1 MKLILE
7 SWRQYLKEEKEKKKE
22 QEKIDVIDNTL
33 YAVDIG
39 DGAGSRYFAIVRT
52 EDDGIVPFYQSS
64 GKSTKDKAQGHW
76 HIFLGFKPYKGTDR
90 VGITLL
96 KTQETIDLINNEPD
110 GELAKIAKALP
121 THEFTKLEK
130 AENSPERNNFV
141 QQPGDEISYSEA
153 LVQSAIG
160 NKWLYDAGA
169 LDPGTMARDIDP
181 ETDFI
186 GFEKIP
192 IGKLDVRIADK
203 YKHKPLP
210 ARYNLAGSTP
220 PEEDQ

>member
-7 SWRQYLKEEKEKKKE
+7 SWRQYLKEEKEKK
-22 QEKIDVIDNTL
+22 EKINVHKDTL

-39 DGAGSRYFAIVRT
+39 DGAGPRYFAIVET
-52 EDDGIVPFYQSS
+52 EKNGIVPFYQSS
-64 GKSTKDKAQGHW
+64 GKSTEDKAQGDW
-76 HIFLGFKPYKGTDR
+76 HVFLGFKPYKGTNR

-121 THEFTKLEK
+121 THSFDKLEK

-169 LDPGTMARDIDP
+169 LNPGMMARDIDP

>member
-7 SWRQYLKEEKEKKKE
+7 SWRQYLKEE

-39 DGAGSRYFAIVRT
+39 DGAGSRYFAIVKT
-52 EDDGIVPFYQSS
+52 KDNGIVPFYQSS
-64 GKSTKDKAQGHW
+64 GKSTEDKAQGDW
-76 HIFLGFKPYKGTDR
+76 HVFLGFKPYKGTNR

-121 THEFTKLEK
+121 THRFTKLEQAK
-130 AENSPERNNFV
+130 DSPERTEFKRRS
-141 QQPGDEISYSEA
+141 GERIGYSEA
-153 LVQSAIG
+153 LFQSAIG

-169 LDPGTMARDIDP
+169 LDSGTMARDIDP

-192 IGKLDVRIADK
+192 IGKLFRVAAED
-203 YKHKPLP
+203 KHKPLP
-210 ARYNLAGSTP
+210 ARYDLTSSTP

>member
-1 MKLILE
+1 MKLLIE
-7 SWRQYLKEEKEKKKE
+7 NWRQYLKEEKEKKKE

-33 YAVDIG
+33 YVVDIG
-39 DGAGSRYFAIVRT
+39 DGAGPRRFAIVRT
-52 EDDGIVPFYQSS
+52 KDNGIVPFYQSS

-76 HIFLGFKPYKGTDR
+76 HVFLGFKPYKGTDL

-130 AENSPERNNFV
+130 AKDSPERTKFIR
-141 QQPGDEISYSEA
+141 QPGEKIGYSEA
-153 LVQSAIG
+153 LFQSAIG

-169 LDPGTMARDIDP
+169 LKPGTKAREIDP

-186 GFEKIP
+186 GFEEIP
-192 IGKLDVRIADK
+192 IGKLFRVAAED
-203 YKHKPLP
+203 KHKPLP

>member
-7 SWRQYLKEEKEKKKE
+7 SWRQYLKEEKEEK
-22 QEKIDVIDNTL
+22 EKIDVIDNTL

-39 DGAGSRYFAIVRT
+39 DGAGSRYFAIVKT
-52 EDDGIVPFYQSS
+52 KDNGIVPFYQSS

-121 THEFTKLEK
+121 THRFTKLEQAK
-130 AENSPERNNFV
+130 DSPERNNFI